1 MRDVRAAAET
11 FESILNSDDITQIA
25 QADVAFHDIIYA
37 ATDNR
42 RLIQLL
48 NNLREQMYRY
58 RIEYLKKKECYPQL
72 LNEHQTIID
81 AIAGHDKELATK
93 FTSQHI
99 KNQAETVVGTI
110 REKEENA

>member
-1 MRDVRAAAET
+1 MLEVRCALEELAVQLACDRMDEEGVRELRAAAET

-25 QADVAFHDIIYA
+25 QA
-37 ATDNR
+37 
-42 RLIQLL
+42 
-48 NNLREQMYRY
+48 
-58 RIEYLKKKECYPQL
+58 QL